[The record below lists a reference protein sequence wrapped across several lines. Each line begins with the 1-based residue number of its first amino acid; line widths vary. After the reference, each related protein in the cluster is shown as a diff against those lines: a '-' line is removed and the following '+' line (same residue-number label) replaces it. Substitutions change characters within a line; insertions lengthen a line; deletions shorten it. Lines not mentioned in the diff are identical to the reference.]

1 MNIKETRVWRL
12 LKRILSPFGFVQ
24 DLKKKKVYG
33 LTYVDRKDLR
43 YQKKVMKD
51 RFPPK
56 RRERLKKEIN
66 SFNRHPIYSIIMPV
80 YNVEKQWLEEA
91 IRSVQ
96 DQVYPHWE
104 LCIADDASP
113 SPHIKT
119 ALEEF
124 KNNDKR
130 IKVRFLEKNLG
141 ISGASNEALMMATGE
156 YIVFLD
162 HDDRLSPDC
171 LYEVTKLLE
180 NKPDA
185 GLIYSDEDKL
195 SMGGLRLRPVY
206 KKGWNPHL
214 FMTYNY
220 ICHVVVCK
228 KELVNCAGGFRLG
241 FEGSQDYDLLLRVT
255 ELTDK
260 IYHIPKV
267 LYHWRMIPGS
277 AASVVDAKS
286 ESFERARQALRDA
299 LKRRELDGDV
309 IDGDTPGTFKIVPAE
324 KQPSNTTNE

>member
-1 MNIKETRVWRL
+1 MKIKETRVWRL
-12 LKRILSPFGFVQ
+12 LKRILAPFGFVQ
-24 DLKKKKVYG
+24 DLKKKKIYG

-43 YQKKVMKD
+43 YQKKVMND
-51 RFPPK
+51 RFHPK

-66 SFNRHPIYSIIMPV
+66 SFNRHPIFSIVMPV
-80 YNVEKQWLEEA
+80 YNVEQQWLEEA
-91 IRSVQ
+91 IQSAL

-113 SPHIKT
+113 SPHIKSV
-119 ALEEF
+119 LEDF
-124 KNNDKR
+124 KSRDER

-141 ISGASNEALMMATGE
+141 ISGASNEALMMASGD
-156 YIVFLD
+156 YIVLLD

-180 NKPDA
+180 AKPDA

-195 SMGGLRLRPVY
+195 SMGGLRLRPVF
-206 KKGWNPHL
+206 KKKWNPDL

-228 KELVNCAGGFRLG
+228 KELINRAGGFRPG

-286 ESFERARQALRDA
+286 ESFERARQALKDA
-299 LKRRELDGDV
+299 LKRRDLDGDV
-309 IDGDTPGTFKIVPAE
+309 LDGDTPGTFRVVPTA
-324 KQPSNTTNE
+324 KPDSVTNND